1 MAENGLSL
9 QQRLADTVLA
19 SIDDLQEIA
28 EEMFTR
34 FYAASGTAAAEREKT
49 RVLMQEIQRLE
60 KENGRLR
67 TELDNEQDKLAR
79 ARGEV
84 EKCAEIVKNQL
95 RAVEKLKEENRVLGE
110 ENYKMET
117 QIRQM
122 VAKEAGERIATAPA
136 EPAAEQRKIQRQT
149 SPEDARPR
157 NDSAMVGVVDC
168 PRCGSMDLS
177 VLPKNQRICC
187 VCGEVTTYG

>member
-9 QQRLADTVLA
+9 QKKLEDAEYFDNMEE
-19 SIDDLQEIA
+19 LQEIA

-34 FYAASGTAAAEREKT
+34 FYSASCTAAGEKAKNLT
-49 RVLMQEIQRLE
+49 LMQEIQRLE

-79 ARGEV
+79 ARDEV

-95 RAVEKLKEENRVLGE
+95 RAVEKLKEENRVLSE

-122 VAKEAGERIATAPA
+122 VAKAAKNGDPSGVREDATSPCAGEALAPVA
-136 EPAAEQRKIQRQT
+136 
-149 SPEDARPR
+149 
-157 NDSAMVGVVDC
+157 C
-168 PRCGSMDLS
+168 PRCGSIDLS

-187 VCGEVTTYG
+187 VCGEVTTNG

>member
-1 MAENGLSL
+1 MAKNELSL

-34 FYAASGTAAAEREKT
+34 FYTTSGTAAAEREKT
-49 RVLMQEIQRLE
+49 RVLMQE
-60 KENGRLR
+60 NGRLR
-67 TELDNEQDKLAR
+67 TELDNEQEKLAG
-79 ARGEV
+79 ARDEV

-95 RAVEKLKEENRVLGE
+95 RAVEKLKEENRVLSE

-122 VAKEAGERIATAPA
+122 VAREAKDGNPSVSLEADSSLCTR
-136 EPAAEQRKIQRQT
+136 EPLGAVT
-149 SPEDARPR
+149 
-157 NDSAMVGVVDC
+157 C
-168 PRCGSMDLS
+168 PNCGSMDLS
-177 VLPKNQRICC
+177 VLPKNQWICC
-187 VCGEVTTYG
+187 VCGEVFQDG

>member
-34 FYAASGTAAAEREKT
+34 FYTASGTAAEEKGKNM
-49 RVLMQEIQRLE
+49 VLMQEIQRLE
-60 KENGRLR
+60 EENGWLR

-79 ARGEV
+79 ARDEV

-95 RAVEKLKEENRVLGE
+95 RAVEKLKEENRVLSE

-122 VAKEAGERIATAPA
+122 VVKEAGERIATAPA
-136 EPAAEQRKIQRQT
+136 EP
-149 SPEDARPR
+149 R
-157 NDSAMVGVVDC
+157 NDSVISAPVAC
-168 PRCGSMDLS
+168 PKCGSMDLS

-187 VCGEVTTYG
+187 VCGEVTTNG

>member
-1 MAENGLSL
+1 MAENELSL
-9 QQRLADTVLA
+9 QQRLADTVFA

-34 FYAASGTAAAEREKT
+34 FYTASGTAAGERAKNL
-49 RVLMQEIQRLE
+49 VLMQEIQRLE

-67 TELDNEQDKLAR
+67 TELDNEQEKLAR
-79 ARGEV
+79 ARDEV

-95 RAVEKLKEENRVLGE
+95 RAVEKLKEENRVLSE

-122 VAKEAGERIATAPA
+122 VAKEAKDGNPSVSLEADSSLCTR
-136 EPAAEQRKIQRQT
+136 EPLGAVTCQK
-149 SPEDARPR
+149 
-157 NDSAMVGVVDC
+157 
-168 PRCGSMDLS
+168 CGSMD
-177 VLPKNQRICC
+177 VRMDGIGEGMHRCE
-187 VCGEVTTYG
+187 VCGKTFGVHQDG